1 MLQILHEGYRKNT
14 SQNRGGASDMYQR
27 LLKIWHSYRANYHEI
42 LIDDCLDE
50 TLRKTLINKLNY
62 HKQKLNEM
70 HQLSPYQ

>member
-1 MLQILHEGYRKNT
+1 
-14 SQNRGGASDMYQR
+14 MYQR
-27 LLKIWHSYRANYHEI
+27 LLKIWHSYRASYHEI
-42 LIDDCLDE
+42 LIDDCLDV

>member
-1 MLQILHEGYRKNT
+1 
-14 SQNRGGASDMYQR
+14 MYQR
-27 LLKIWHSYRANYHEI
+27 ILKQWHSYRASYHEI

-50 TLRKTLINKLNY
+50 TLRQTLINKLNY